1 MKKKNFRMD
10 LDAHRILRETVQEL
24 SDKGI
29 DAATL
34 SDAVRE
40 LRRRQAK

>member
-10 LDAHRILRETVQEL
+10 LDAHRILKEMVQEL
-24 SDKGI
+24 SERGI
-29 DAATL
+29 DGATL

-40 LRRRQAK
+40 LRRKAK